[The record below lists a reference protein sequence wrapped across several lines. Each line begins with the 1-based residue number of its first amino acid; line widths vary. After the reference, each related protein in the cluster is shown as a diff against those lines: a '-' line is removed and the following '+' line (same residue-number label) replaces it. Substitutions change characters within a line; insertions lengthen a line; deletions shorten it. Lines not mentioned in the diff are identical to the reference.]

1 MGWRSVVYALLI
13 VAGLPLPT
21 SEAGDP
27 ERGSSLM
34 RLFQESASRADDSG
48 RSEKW
53 ARVFNRHAQAKP
65 ASWDEDLAEVR
76 ALPMPD
82 RLQAVQDRVNRRIRY
97 QDDPENIWLAPVDSY
112 RDGGDCEDY
121 AIAKMLLLDESGFSE
136 KHLRLV
142 TLAPSPT
149 NAVHHV
155 ILVAWLQEK
164 MVVLDS
170 PGRVVG
176 DRVVRWEGYR
186 DAGRPL
192 NWVGWRGGGVS
203 SDGGGERFVGQG
215 IWGSGG
221 RKILS
226 YREFPIQEKLVR
238 IAADWLV
245 IHPWEPPLTP
255 AEVERLR
262 LLRAYYHDPTPE
274 NARLLSAFE
283 VGKLNELR
291 RIRKAL

>member
-1 MGWRSVVYALLI
+1 MGWRSVVCALLV

-21 SEAGDP
+21 SEARDP
-27 ERGSSLM
+27 ERDAPLA
-34 RLFQESASRADDSG
+34 RLFQDSATRADDTG
-48 RSEKW
+48 RGEKL
-53 ARVFNRHAQAKP
+53 ARVLRRHAEAKP
-65 ASWDEDLAEVR
+65 PAWTEDLAQVR
-76 ALPMPD
+76 ALPVPD
-82 RLQAVQDRVNRRIRY
+82 RLQAVQERVNRRIRY
-97 QDDPENIWLAPVDSY
+97 QDDPRNDWLAPVDAY

-121 AIAKMLLLDESGFSE
+121 AIAKMLLLEESGFPE

-142 TLAPSPT
+142 TLDPNRAS
-149 NAVHHV
+149 AVHHV

-170 PGRVVG
+170 PGRTVG
-176 DRVVRWEGYR
+176 DRVAHWEGYR
-186 DAGRPL
+186 DADRPL

-203 SDGGGERFVGQG
+203 PDGGGERFVAQG

-226 YREFPIQEKLVR
+226 FREFPLQEKLVR

-255 AEVERLR
+255 AEVQRLR
-262 LLRAYYHDPTPE
+262 LLRAYYHQPTPE
-274 NARLLSAFE
+274 NARLLSVFE
-283 VGKLNELR
+283 VGKLDALR